1 MNDFFVQKTKINL
14 KVADDVCIHFQSQ
27 KKTSQQYQRGYP
39 FSHLQSF
46 GRQL

>member
-14 KVADDVCIHFQSQ
+14 KVADDVCIHHHSQ
-27 KKTSQQYQRGYP
+27 QETRQQYQHSYP

-46 GRQL
+46 DC